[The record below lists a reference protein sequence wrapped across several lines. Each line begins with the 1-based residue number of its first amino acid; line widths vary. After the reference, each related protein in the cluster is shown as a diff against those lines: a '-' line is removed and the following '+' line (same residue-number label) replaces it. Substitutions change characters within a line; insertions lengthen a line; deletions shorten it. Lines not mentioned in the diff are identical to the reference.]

1 MLKSVFQWRF
11 KETTKN
17 GLNTDTFNI
26 EYLESM
32 YIFIGVPKLVYDSS
46 NPVTTTN
53 ILYYRNTIN
62 NVTYIV
68 GNSESNGTTAQP
80 TYYISLGI

>member
-1 MLKSVFQWRF
+1 
-11 KETTKN
+11 
-17 GLNTDTFNI
+17 
-26 EYLESM
+26 M

-46 NPVTTTN
+46 SPVTSTN
-53 ILYYRNTIN
+53 ILYYRNTIS

-80 TYYISLGI
+80 TYYIHLGV